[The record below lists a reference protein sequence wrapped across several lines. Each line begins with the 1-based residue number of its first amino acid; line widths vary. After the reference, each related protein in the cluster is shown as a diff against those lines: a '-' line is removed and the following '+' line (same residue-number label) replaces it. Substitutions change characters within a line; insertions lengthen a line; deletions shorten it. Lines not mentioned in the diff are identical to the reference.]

1 MKTIRST
8 QNIFPMK
15 YFYSIAIVLLLV
27 GFHHLA
33 YGQQPIVV
41 TGVVYDG
48 QSKKKETMPGVTLV
62 SGGKVIAQTDGNGRY
77 KVTVSPNSEITFRFL
92 SYVTQSIKVNNRTT
106 INLTLMGDENQLNEV
121 KITMGYQ
128 TKTKALTTGS
138 TVTISGK
145 DIQGQPASDVMSLL
159 QGKVAGLNIQNNT
172 GAPGFRGSIT
182 LRGISNIDVS
192 GSGSSSF
199 LTPTSPLFVID
210 GVPVDDNTN
219 YSYGFQQAGPGVS
232 PISQI
237 PAEDIEDITTLKDA
251 AATALY
257 GSRGAY
263 GVILVTT
270 KRGNSKVPIVRYN
283 GATFMS
289 LVPQLRNVIGGRGE
303 RMMRINQILQN
314 DTAYYHAI
322 DLINNSPLLSD
333 SLNAY
338 YNNSTDWQSFF
349 YRNTFNQTHNLN
361 ISGGDVAFN
370 YKVGLGVFDETG
382 IQENTGYSR
391 YNLNMNMTY
400 NPTRKFKL
408 TGQLQNSIQKQQT
421 GSGNGLL
428 NSGIASTGSASS
440 LLPSPSLYSSSSG
453 VLAQLKTDNDNKIL
467 QTFATI
473 NAEYELLQNLKV
485 ATFLN
490 YTNSSGTKDNFSP
503 AALNGNQ
510 SEYYTYND
518 RATKLYNRNQFSYV
532 YSLTDKSGE
541 DAHTFNLFAF
551 TEINSSFFK
560 ADAILN
566 QRGVN
571 DQLRGPLTNMTNYLT
586 SLGGTIDYSDRRS
599 VAFAGAF
606 SYNYK
611 QKYVLDLNYR
621 LDANSDNGENTG
633 YIANPSIAVKWNMEK
648 ERFVEKLKWINY
660 AAIRLSYGSNIQ
672 PVGNVFD
679 AYGKYTGG
687 QRYNNANSIIMDL
700 QRLPNLDLQPTKA
713 TTYNLGVDFGILENR
728 ISVVF
733 DTYYKQNDNIFR
745 YKNISTT
752 NSFGS
757 VASNEISN
765 VNYGWEFQTTV
776 RPLSPNSPF
785 KWTLSGNFA
794 INREVLAKLP
804 DGLREMIYYDTSLG
818 QDIYYRLGTN
828 SLSNYLFNT
837 KGVYST
843 NSQVPVDPLT
853 GLPYRTGGT
862 GVLNYFRAGDP
873 IFTDLDGN
881 YVLDNND
888 KVIAGNSQPQ
898 VTGGLMSYLQWKN
911 WSLEV
916 NTSFTLIRDIINN
929 PLARQ
934 LKNFGNPWNVLKSGA
949 LVPLEGLDYWKNS
962 GDVAMYG
969 NPLDFVRSGI
979 IDPFRIDQTVF
990 QEDGSYFK
998 LNSIKLY
1005 YILPKTFTSRFGMN
1019 RVSLNATA
1027 ANLGFIT
1034 RYTGPNP
1041 ENVTSLGRD
1050 DSGGY
1055 PSPKQFTLGLNI
1067 EF

>member
-1 MKTIRST
+1 
-8 QNIFPMK
+8 MK
-15 YFYSIAIVLLLV
+15 YFYNIAIALLFI
-27 GFHHLA
+27 GFHNLA
-33 YGQQPIVV
+33 YGQQQIAV

-77 KVTVSPNSEITFRFL
+77 KVTVAPTAEITFRFL
-92 SYVTQSIKVNNRTT
+92 SYVTQTIKVNNRPT
-106 INLTLMGDENQLNEV
+106 INLTLQADDNQLNEV

-138 TVTISGK
+138 ATTISGK
-145 DIQGQPASDVMSLL
+145 DLQGQPASDIMSLL

-237 PAEDIEDITTLKDA
+237 PPEDIEEITTLKDA

-257 GSRGAY
+257 GSKGAY

-270 KRGNSKVPIVRYN
+270 KRGNSKVPVVRYS

-289 LVPQLRNVIGGRGE
+289 MVPTLRNVIGGKGE
-303 RMMRINQILQN
+303 RLQRIRQILQN

-322 DLINNSPLLSD
+322 DMINNTPLLSD

-338 YNNSTDWQSFF
+338 FNNSTDWQSYF
-349 YRNTFNQTHNLN
+349 YRNTFNQTHNVN
-361 ISGGDVAFN
+361 ISGGDLAFN
-370 YKVGLGVFDETG
+370 YKVGLGVFDEKG

-428 NSGIASTGSASS
+428 NSGIAATGAASS

-453 VLAQLKTDNDNKIL
+453 VLAQLRTDNDNKIL

-473 NAEYELLQNLKV
+473 NAEYELFHNFRI

-490 YTNSSGTKDNFSP
+490 YTNSSSTKDNFSP

-532 YSLTDKSGE
+532 YSILDKAGE

-560 ADAILN
+560 ADAMLN

-586 SLGGTIDYSDRRS
+586 SLGGTIDYKDERS

-621 LDANSDNGENTG
+621 LDANSSNGENAG
-633 YIANPSIAVKWNMEK
+633 YIANPSISVKWNFNKEK
-648 ERFVEKLKWINY
+648 FLENVKWVEF
-660 AAIRLSYGSNIQ
+660 ADIRLSYGSNIQ

-679 AYGKYTGG
+679 AYGKYAGG
-687 QRYNNANSIIMDL
+687 ARYNNANSIMLDL
-700 QRLPNLDLQPTKA
+700 KRLPNLDLQPTKA
-713 TTYNLGVDFGILENR
+713 TTYNAGVDFGLFENR
-728 ISVVF
+728 LSVVF

-745 YKNISTT
+745 YKNISST
-752 NSFGS
+752 NSFES

-765 VNYGWEFQTTV
+765 VNYGWEFQATV
-776 RPLSPNSPF
+776 RPLSDNSPF
-785 KWTLSGNFA
+785 KWALSGNFA
-794 INREVLAKLP
+794 INREILAKLP
-804 DGLREMIYYDTSLG
+804 DGLRDLIYYDKSSG

-862 GVLNYFRAGDP
+862 GALNYFRAGDP

-881 YVLDNND
+881 YVLDDND

-898 VTGGLMSYLQWKN
+898 VTGGLMSNLTWKS

-929 PLARQ
+929 PLAKQ
-934 LKNFGNPWNVLKSGA
+934 LVNFGSPWNSGA
-949 LVPLEGLDYWKNS
+949 LVPLEGLDYWQRA
-962 GDVAMYG
+962 GDMATYA
-969 NPLDFVRSGI
+969 NPMDFVRASVI
-979 IDPFRIDQTVF
+979 KPFRLNQTVF

-998 LNSIKLY
+998 LNSVKLY
-1005 YILPKTFTSRFGMN
+1005 YILPKDFTKRYGMN
-1019 RVSLNATA
+1019 RVSVNATA

-1055 PSPKQFTLGLNI
+1055 PTPKQFTLGLNI